1 VCIPH
6 EVALRGVGF
15 VYGRAMLQR
24 LLASFTHHAG
34 RLPVVGSAFGRLHA
48 ALVRR
53 TGGRVG
59 GRWFGAPILTLVTI
73 GRRSGAVRE
82 TALLY
87 VKVGDDG
94 LALLAANAGNE
105 RPPAWW
111 LNLRAAETVEVVVR
125 GERRVM
131 RWREAVGEEHDEL
144 LERFV
149 AVYPPAE
156 HYARYT
162 ERVLPVAVLA
172 PA

>member
-1 VCIPH
+1 MFGRL
-6 EVALRGVGF
+6 VATL
-15 VYGRAMLQR
+15 
-24 LLASFTHHAG
+24 THHGG
-34 RLPVVGSAFGRLHA
+34 RLPIVGSAFGRLHA

-59 GRWFGAPILTLVTI
+59 GSWFGAPVLTLVTV
-73 GRRSGAVRE
+73 GRKTGAVRE

-87 VKVGDDG
+87 VQVGEG
-94 LALLAANAGNE
+94 LALLAANAGND

-125 GERRVM
+125 GERRTM
-131 RWREAVGEEHDEL
+131 RWREAEGEEHDAL
-144 LERFV
+144 LKRFV
-149 AVYPPAE
+149 AVYPPAG
-156 HYARYT
+156 HYASYT

>member
-1 VCIPH
+1 M
-6 EVALRGVGF
+6 F
-15 VYGRAMLQR
+15 QR
-24 LLASFTHHAG
+24 LVAAFTHHSG
-34 RLPVVGSAFGRLHA
+34 RLPVVGPAFGRAHA

-59 GRWFGAPILTLVTI
+59 GRWFGAPILTLVTV
-73 GRRSGAVRE
+73 GRKSGAVRE

-94 LALLAANAGNE
+94 GLAVLAANAGND

-125 GERRVM
+125 GQRRAM
-131 RWREAVGEEHDEL
+131 RWREAVGDEHDRL
-144 LERFV
+144 LEEFV
-149 AVYPPAE
+149 AMYPPAG
-156 HYARYT
+156 HYRRYT

>member
-1 VCIPH
+1 
-6 EVALRGVGF
+6 
-15 VYGRAMLQR
+15 MLQR
-24 LLASFTHHAG
+24 LVATFTHYGG
-34 RLPVVGSAFGRLHA
+34 RLPVVGPAFGRAHA

-73 GRRSGAVRE
+73 GRKSGAVRE

-87 VKVGDDG
+87 VKVGADG
-94 LALLAANAGNE
+94 LALLAANAGND

-111 LNLRAAETVEVVVR
+111 LNLRAAKTVEVVVH
-125 GERRVM
+125 GERQRM
-131 RWREAVGEEHDEL
+131 RWREAVGEEHARL
-144 LERFV
+144 LAEFITM
-149 AVYPPAE
+149 YPPAG

-162 ERVLPVAVLA
+162 ERVLPVAVLT